1 MNDENSD
8 SSNSMNTYD
17 ELQEEIGINYM
28 IGYTKEEIND
38 LFNSIFNNIFIDRE
52 KDSKDIKS
60 LNLLLK
66 GIENLGNFIDSF
78 EMNDSNNIIST
89 LYDYL
94 NKDYSDVLTVEEK
107 VIVENKILEN
117 LLANLSYKQKKTR
130 TMIDYDG
137 KVVKVPVTD
146 FELLTSNEKDA
157 LKIQDPNKYK
167 LLFEEYMNNI
177 IRYNVAYFDA
187 NRVEPVSNLT
197 TPINSPEGV
206 RIRSDDI
213 IMINNPA
220 SMNDE
225 FTPLVNM
232 TKRQSSILNNRDDI
246 SSVGSKSA
254 VETQNKRNRLETDI
268 FSSLVKDT
276 KRQKKGGKKNKTKK
290 KQFLFNP
297 NDPKKSFDV
306 YIDKDPSDTIPIK
319 YTTVK
324 DVEETIKKL
333 ENLYKKGKYSH
344 KRIWQVAMILKVR
357 LQAMKKHKK
366 KLYPKA
372 KNVGKRLNLSRK
384 YYNFLKKRT
393 KEKDNKTRKSMKFVF

>member
-1 MNDENSD
+1 MNDENSND
-8 SSNSMNTYD
+8 SNSMNTYD
-17 ELQEEIGINYM
+17 ELQDEIGKNYM

-38 LFNSIFNNIFIDRE
+38 LFNSIFNNIYIDRE
-52 KDSKDIKS
+52 KDSEDSKS
-60 LNLLLK
+60 LYLLLE
-66 GIENLGNFIDSF
+66 GIENLGDIIDKF
-78 EMNDSNNIIST
+78 EINDSNNIIST
-89 LYDYL
+89 LYRYL
-94 NKDYSDVLTVEEK
+94 NIEYNDVLTEEEK

-117 LLANLSYKQKKTR
+117 LLAKLSYKKKKTR
-130 TMIDYDG
+130 TMIDYYG
-137 KVVKVPVTD
+137 KVVNVPVTD
-146 FELLTSNEKDA
+146 FELLTSNEKDV
-157 LKIQDPNKYK
+157 LKIQDPKKYK

-197 TPINSPEGV
+197 TPVNSPQGA
-206 RIRSDDI
+206 RLRDDDI
-213 IMINNPA
+213 LMINNPA

-225 FTPLVNM
+225 LTPLVNT

-393 KEKDNKTRKSMKFVF
+393 KEKDNKTRKNMKFVF

>member
-1 MNDENSD
+1 MNDENSND
-8 SSNSMNTYD
+8 SNSMNTYD
-17 ELQEEIGINYM
+17 ELLDEIGKNYM

-38 LFNSIFNNIFIDRE
+38 LFNSIFNNIYIDRE
-52 KDSKDIKS
+52 KDSKDSKS
-60 LNLLLK
+60 LYLLLE
-66 GIENLGNFIDSF
+66 GIENLGDIIDKF
-78 EMNDSNNIIST
+78 EINDSNNIIST
-89 LYDYL
+89 LYRYL
-94 NKDYSDVLTVEEK
+94 NIEYNDVLTEEEK

-117 LLANLSYKQKKTR
+117 LLAKLSYKKKKTR
-130 TMIDYDG
+130 TMIDYYG
-137 KVVKVPVTD
+137 KVVNVPVTD
-146 FELLTSNEKDA
+146 FELLTSNEKDV
-157 LKIQDPNKYK
+157 LKIQDPKKYK

-187 NRVEPVSNLT
+187 NRDEPVSNLT

-220 SMNDE
+220 TMNDE
-225 FTPLVNM
+225 LTPLVNM

-393 KEKDNKTRKSMKFVF
+393 KEKDNKTRKNMKFVF

>member
-1 MNDENSD
+1 MNDGNSN

-17 ELQEEIGINYM
+17 ELKDEIGSVYM

-38 LFNSIFNNIFIDRE
+38 LFNSIFNNIYIDRE
-52 KDSKDIKS
+52 KESRDSKS
-60 LNLLLK
+60 LYLLLE
-66 GIENLGNFIDSF
+66 GIENLGDIIDKF
-78 EMNDSNNIIST
+78 EINDSRDIISN
-89 LYDYL
+89 LYKYL
-94 NKDYSDVLTVEEK
+94 NIDYYDVLSEEEK
-107 VIVENKILEN
+107 IIVENNILEK
-117 LLANLSYKQKKTR
+117 LLAKLNYKKRKTR
-130 TMIDYDG
+130 NMIDYDG
-137 KVVKVPVTD
+137 KLVNVPITD
-146 FELLTSNEKDA
+146 FELLTSDEKDA
-157 LKIQDPNKYK
+157 LKIQNPDKYK

-177 IRYNVAYFDA
+177 IRYNVAYFNA
-187 NRVEPVSNLT
+187 NTVEPVSNLT
-197 TPINSPEGV
+197 SPINSPEGV
-206 RIRSDDI
+206 RIRSDDTI
-213 IMINNPA
+213 KINNPA
-220 SMNDE
+220 TMDE
-225 FTPLVNM
+225 ELTPLV
-232 TKRQSSILNNRDDI
+232 TTTQRQSSILNNRDDI
-246 SSVGSKSA
+246 SSLGSKSS
-254 VETQNKRNRLETDI
+254 VKTQNKRNRLDTDI
-268 FSSLVKDT
+268 FSTLIKDT
-276 KRQKKGGKKNKTKK
+276 KKQKKGGKRNKTKK

-372 KNVGKRLNLSRK
+372 KNVGKRLNLSKK

>member
-1 MNDENSD
+1 MNDENSND
-8 SSNSMNTYD
+8 SNSMNTYD
-17 ELQEEIGINYM
+17 ELLDEIGKNYM

-38 LFNSIFNNIFIDRE
+38 LFNSIFNNIYIDRE
-52 KDSKDIKS
+52 RDSKDSKS
-60 LNLLLK
+60 LYLLLE
-66 GIENLGNFIDSF
+66 GIENLEDIIDKF
-78 EMNDSNNIIST
+78 EINDSNNIIST
-89 LYDYL
+89 LYRYL
-94 NKDYSDVLTVEEK
+94 NIEYNDVLTEEEK

-117 LLANLSYKQKKTR
+117 LLAKLSYKKKKTR
-130 TMIDYDG
+130 TMIDYYG
-137 KVVKVPVTD
+137 KVVNVPVTD
-146 FELLTSNEKDA
+146 FELLTSNEKDV
-157 LKIQDPNKYK
+157 LKIQDPKKYK

-220 SMNDE
+220 TMIDE
-225 FTPLVNM
+225 LTPLVNT

-290 KQFLFNP
+290 E
-297 NDPKKSFDV
+297 
-306 YIDKDPSDTIPIK
+306 SDSIRM
-319 YTTVK
+319 
-324 DVEETIKKL
+324 
-333 ENLYKKGKYSH
+333 H
-344 KRIWQVAMILKVR
+344 R
-357 LQAMKKHKK
+357 LIH
-366 KLYPKA
+366 
-372 KNVGKRLNLSRK
+372 
-384 YYNFLKKRT
+384 F
-393 KEKDNKTRKSMKFVF
+393 

>member
-1 MNDENSD
+1 MKDESSN
-8 SSNSMNTYD
+8 SSNSMNTYEELLD
-17 ELQEEIGINYM
+17 EIDINYM

-38 LFNSIFNNIFIDRE
+38 LFNSIFNNIYIDRE

-60 LNLLLK
+60 LNLLLE

-89 LYDYL
+89 LYKYL
-94 NKDYSDVLTVEEK
+94 NIDYNDVLTEEEK

-117 LLANLSYKQKKTR
+117 LLANLNYKQKKTR

-137 KVVKVPVTD
+137 KVVNVPVTD
-146 FELLTSNEKDA
+146 FELLTSNEKDV
-157 LKIQDPNKYK
+157 LKIQDPKKYK

-197 TPINSPEGV
+197 TPINSPEGA
-206 RIRSDDI
+206 RLRDDDI
-213 IMINNPA
+213 LMINNPA

-225 FTPLVNM
+225 FTPLVNT